1 MKYLI
6 FILFVLITI
15 QSRAQKGIEGL
26 INAEKS
32 FAAYAISNGT
42 KNAFLK
48 FMDSAAIVYD
58 KGEPVNAMKTW
69 TAKEPVNG
77 ILNWQP
83 AYSEISAS
91 GEFGYNAGPWTFQP
105 SSIHDSIVA
114 RGMFF
119 TIWHLN
125 DQGEWKFLLD
135 LGNNKAPVFTGT
147 GVQIIDAPKSS
158 TDNSMTMYDA
168 EKKFISSY
176 QTNPSM
182 AYAEFLST
190 QSILNRDGYLPATS
204 RTDQRSM
211 IASTPL
217 AMDYTP
223 VGAGIALS
231 HDLGYVYGT
240 VTNQGKKHGYFRV
253 WRHEESGWKIAL
265 EVLHY

>member
-6 FILFVLITI
+6 FILFLLITI
-15 QSRAQKGIEGL
+15 PGRAQKGIEGL

-32 FAAYAISNGT
+32 FAAYALSNGT

-48 FMDSAAIVYD
+48 YMDSAAIVYD

-69 TAKEPVNG
+69 TAKEPVKG

-135 LGNNKAPVFTGT
+135 LGNNKAPVFADTGIH
-147 GVQIIDAPKSS
+147 IIDAPKTA

-176 QTNPSM
+176 QTGPSS

-190 QSILNRDGYLPATS
+190 KSMINRDGHLPAITGK
-204 RTDQRSM
+204 DQEIM
-211 IASTPL
+211 ITSTP
-217 AMDYTP
+217 ASITFQP

-231 HDLGYVYGT
+231 QDLGYVYGT
-240 VTNQGKKHGYFRV
+240 VTNQGQKHGYFRV
-253 WRHEESGWKIAL
+253 WRHEENGWKIAL